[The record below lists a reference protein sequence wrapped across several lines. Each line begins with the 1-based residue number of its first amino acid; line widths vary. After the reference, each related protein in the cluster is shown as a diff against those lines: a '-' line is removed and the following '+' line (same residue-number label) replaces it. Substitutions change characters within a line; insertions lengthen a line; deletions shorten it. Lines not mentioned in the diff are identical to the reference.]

1 MTRWTS
7 NVSVRFGAALV
18 SVSIVSAALVGVA
31 LVGAG
36 IVGVG
41 IVSASAPVSAI
52 DHGKMGETFPIIEPD
67 MLTVIAARLQ
77 TLAATGGITQL
88 QARMQ
93 QTAVASI
100 RRPAQVA
107 GLSPAQD
114 RREWLFDPSVVLQ
127 QDVFGAHGERI
138 AAKGTRVNP
147 LALVPM
153 PSALVFVDGRRMSE
167 LAWATRHWKPGEAK
181 IIFVAGSPFDA
192 MKPFK
197 RRFWFDQRGALVAR
211 FGIRHT
217 PAVVTAADQ
226 QLRICEIP
234 IGEEPS
240 PQKAVL

>member
-7 NVSVRFGAALV
+7 NLSV
-18 SVSIVSAALVGVA
+18 

-36 IVGVG
+36 IVGG
-41 IVSASAPVSAI
+41 AIVSASAPVSAI
-52 DHGKMGETFPIIEPD
+52 DHGKMGETFPIIETD

-77 TLAATGGITQL
+77 TLAATGGVARL

-93 QTAVASI
+93 ERAVASV

-127 QDVFGAHGERI
+127 QDVIGARGERI
-138 AAKGTRVNP
+138 AARGSRVNP
-147 LALVPM
+147 LDLVPM
-153 PSALVFVDGRRMSE
+153 PSALVFVDGRRMAE
-167 LAWATRHWKPGEAK
+167 LAWATRRWKPREAK

-192 MKPFK
+192 MKPFQ

-226 QLRICEIP
+226 QLRISEIP
-234 IGEEPS
+234 IADGPAREKIVS
-240 PQKAVL
+240 